1 MRSLKH
7 QTSGFFTGQ
16 VHYDGPGLSEL
27 LYAWSQAG
35 LARKRRDD
43 QATATLFML
52 AVLLSDL
59 HVILSPAV
67 WVVQTAPLVM
77 ARMVEDLEK
86 INPLEWWGIM
96 WFKVSWGY

>member
-16 VHYDGPGLSEL
+16 IHYDGPGLSEL

-35 LARKRRDD
+35 LSRKRRDD
-43 QATATLFML
+43 QMTATLFML

-59 HVILSPAV
+59 HVILSPLV
-67 WVVQTAPLVM
+67 WVVQTAPLV
-77 ARMVEDLEK
+77 AIRIYGDWQRLIDWLVV
-86 INPLEWWGIM
+86 PRVYAAG
-96 WFKVSWGY
+96 

>member
-59 HVILSPAV
+59 HVILSPLV
-67 WVVQTAPLVM
+67 WIVQTAPLV
-77 ARMVEDLEK
+77 AVRMYSDWQRLIDWLIV
-86 INPLEWWGIM
+86 PRVYAAG
-96 WFKVSWGY
+96 